1 MTLLLRHYCVILL
14 LSCSYYYAHSLQL
27 SQLDRMAHITSYVLI
42 LYIKIYRIRIHYST
56 SFIGNLC
63 TNVFLEFF
71 VSYENENV
79 ETFCVY
85 HKEKLIINQK
95 CLPYLQQNTY
105 IRALIMRCQKSSR
118 HYHSSRFGQLVSV
131 YCLSLLPNSRN
142 SDSTSLVKF

>member
-27 SQLDRMAHITSYVLI
+27 SQLDRMAHITSYILI
-42 LYIKIYRIRIHYST
+42 LFIKIYRIRLHYST

-105 IRALIMRCQKSSR
+105 IRVIMRCQKSSR

>member
-27 SQLDRMAHITSYVLI
+27 SQLDRMAHITSYTLI
-42 LYIKIYRIRIHYST
+42 LFIKIYRIRLHYST

-71 VSYENENV
+71 VSYENENA

-85 HKEKLIINQK
+85 HKEKFIINQK

-105 IRALIMRCQKSSR
+105 IRALIMRCQKSSH

>member
-42 LYIKIYRIRIHYST
+42 LCIKIYRIRIHYST